1 MEIAWHEPQVQSALI
16 YAIGY
21 IIAAVSAAACAA
33 VIGRQFI
40 NRKKV
45 ADLLELAKADIQFL
59 LECERLHC
67 DRHKERDGESN
78 KIRVRR
84 QAKEIGK
91 AWSGRFTTPD

>member
-21 IIAAVSAAACAA
+21 IIAAVSAATCAA

-59 LECERLHC
+59 LECEKLHC
-67 DRHKERDGESN
+67 ELHKARDGESN
-78 KIRVRR
+78 KIRIRR
-84 QAKEIGK
+84 QAKEAGK
-91 AWSGRFTTPD
+91 SFSGRFTTPD